1 MNELVHRSN
10 NNNDEQI
17 VKDQIINYIILI
29 GICLWT
35 GNVLPAELDESVG
48 MTFIVS
54 NQIQKFLVMDF

>member
-1 MNELVHRSN
+1 M
-10 NNNDEQI
+10 
-17 VKDQIINYIILI
+17 KDQIINYIILI

-54 NQIQKFLVMDF
+54 NQIQKFLVMDFYML